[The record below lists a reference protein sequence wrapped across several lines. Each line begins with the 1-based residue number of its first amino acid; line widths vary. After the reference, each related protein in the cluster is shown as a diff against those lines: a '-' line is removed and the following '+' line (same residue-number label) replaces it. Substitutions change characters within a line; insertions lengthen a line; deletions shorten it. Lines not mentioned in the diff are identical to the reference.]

1 MNIDKI
7 QIAFWSAM
15 MLSLIFITIGVSGY
29 AGVFPALIVLGCLLA
44 LFVIIIGANII

>member
-29 AGVFPALIVLGCLLA
+29 AGVFPALA
-44 LFVIIIGANII
+44 LFIIIIGANDII